1 MRQLKDIELY
11 KRYLSASELNNIRA
25 AVSMK
30 LNQNVGNIAPEQIQA
45 ELVQLKTRSKNSY
58 FALLSDALALYEQR
72 GLIRLFNLGTTNS
85 GRSPIPSYMP
95 FISAPARNRVKED
108 SMSSGSVIE
117 DRAVFVN
124 MFRIGNWAQD
134 ESTYNNLS
142 AGTDLYA
149 CLETGVIAYK
159 MTVQKMADKVFE
171 NKQVLEYLTKI
182 YTNLFAQTMVKTKTK
197 FGSEFQTDAA
207 YFMIARFFLL
217 YVLGKNDTSMTDDF
231 AYTAITHR
239 SSLEALKSFETN
251 SMINYDSLTGFL
263 KSFGETFFNE
273 GIALAEFENNW
284 VRMYGEGM
292 VFAIEYVPYLLH
304 YLFASLH
311 GATLGGSTRLFS
323 RAEDLKKLGL
333 PRLYNAVISVIK

>member
-1 MRQLKDIELY
+1 MITTIEGRCLIMRKLNDIELY
-11 KRYLSASELNNIRA
+11 KRYLSASELNNIRSA
-25 AVSMK
+25 ITMK
-30 LNQNVGNIAPEQIQA
+30 LNQNVGNIAPEQIQP
-45 ELVQLKTRSKNSY
+45 ELVQLRTRSKNSY

-72 GLIRLFNLGTTNS
+72 GLLKLFNLGTTNS

-95 FISAPARNRVKED
+95 FIAAP
-108 SMSSGSVIE
+108 GSTPN
-117 DRAVFVN
+117 DRAIYVN
-124 MFRIGNWAQD
+124 MYRIGNWAQD
-134 ESTYNNLS
+134 ESSYNNLS

-159 MTVQKMADKVFE
+159 MTVQGMADKVFE
-171 NKQVLEYLTKI
+171 SKQVLEYLTKI
-182 YTNLFAQTMVKTKTK
+182 YTSLFAQTMVKTKTK

-217 YVLGKNDTSMTDDF
+217 YVLGKSDTGMTDDY
-231 AYTAITHR
+231 AYMAITHR
-239 SSLEALKSFETN
+239 SSMEALKAFEAN
-251 SMINYDSLTGFL
+251 NMINYDSLSGFL
-263 KSFGETFFNE
+263 KSFGETFFSE
-273 GIALAEFENNW
+273 GIILSEFENNW

-304 YLFASLH
+304 FLFASLH

-333 PRLYNAVISVIK
+333 PRLYNAVISALK